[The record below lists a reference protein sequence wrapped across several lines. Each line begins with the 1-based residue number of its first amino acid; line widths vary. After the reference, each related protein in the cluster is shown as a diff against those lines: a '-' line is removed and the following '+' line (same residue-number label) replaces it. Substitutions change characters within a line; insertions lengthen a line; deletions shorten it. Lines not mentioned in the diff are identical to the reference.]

1 MKPKELLQKQ
11 MSRKEFLQIVGMAL
25 LTIFGVNNLISL
37 LLRSNQQPQ
46 NITQTGKVPTSH
58 GFGSRTFGN

>member
-37 LLRSNQQPQ
+37 MLRGNQQPQ
-46 NITQTGKVPTSH
+46 NVTQAGKVPTSH